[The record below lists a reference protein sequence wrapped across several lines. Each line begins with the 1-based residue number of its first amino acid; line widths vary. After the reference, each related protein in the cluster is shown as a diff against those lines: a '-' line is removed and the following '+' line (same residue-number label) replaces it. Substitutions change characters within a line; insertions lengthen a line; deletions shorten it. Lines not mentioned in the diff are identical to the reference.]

1 VTGNQGIKPS
11 NPRILESSNPVRHAS
26 RPVPHI
32 VLGVTGSIA
41 AYKALEIVR
50 RLKRRGALVSVV
62 MTKSAQELVTPLSF
76 ESVSGN
82 RVYTDMWSKQRDSG
96 PVTRWSGRQVKNT
109 GPLGHLATR
118 PLFRRRDAGVRKM
131 EHIDLAQS
139 ANLLLVAPASAN
151 ILGKVA
157 SGIADD
163 LLSTVIMATRAPVVF
178 APAMNDQMWTNPIVQ
193 RNVAWLRE
201 LGYGLIEPE
210 SGSLACGTEG
220 PGRLADVETICD
232 AAIRIAEG
240 RPPTAYRLP
249 PTALAG
255 KTVIVALGRTEE
267 EIDPVRVITNR
278 SSGRMGI
285 AIAQA
290 ARLAG
295 AKVKVVAGKTSVPIP
310 DGFDPVRV
318 TSTEEMLAE
327 LKRLLPDADILFMVA
342 APADFRPKARSRDKR
357 KDRNLVLELE
367 RTPDI
372 LTELGKVRHHAKL
385 VGFSIE
391 SQDLLT
397 NSKAKLVQKKLD
409 MIVANPVETL
419 DSEQVKAVL
428 IRPSAAGQRTM
439 VKRLPEMSKPEFAD
453 RLVAE
458 VARTPS
464 QGTKESRNRG
474 IEKTGIRESRNQGIK
489 GFPSNPGVLDPLS
502 PPLESSNPVR
512 RKEKKHGD

>member
-1 VTGNQGIKPS
+1 MAIRKSSFVNRHSPAHA
-11 NPRILESSNPVRHAS
+11 PR
-26 RPVPHI
+26 I

-50 RLKRRGALVSVV
+50 RLKQRGAQVSVV
-62 MTKSAQELVTPLSF
+62 MTRSAQELVTSLSF

-82 RVYTDMWSKQRDSG
+82 RVYTDMWDKRRDPPG
-96 PVTRWSGRQVKNT
+96 NAECRMQNAEYRLQNRK
-109 GPLGHLATR
+109 
-118 PLFRRRDAGVRKM
+118 RRREDAGVRKM

-139 ANLLLVAPASAN
+139 ANLLLVAPASADV
-151 ILGKVA
+151 LGKVA

-163 LLSTVIMATRAPVVF
+163 LLTTVIMATRAPVVF
-178 APAMNDQMWTNPIVQ
+178 APAMNNQMWTNPIVQ
-193 RNVAWLRE
+193 RNVARLKE

-232 AAIRIAEG
+232 TAMRTVEG
-240 RPPTAYRLP
+240 KP

-255 KTVIVALGRTEE
+255 KTVVVALGRTEE

-285 AIAQA
+285 AIARA
-290 ARLAG
+290 AKLAG
-295 AKVKVVAGKTSVPIP
+295 ARVKVVAGKTSVPIP

-327 LKRLLPDADILFMVA
+327 LKCLLPDADILFMVA

-357 KDRNLVLELE
+357 KDRSLVLELE

-372 LTELGKVRHHAKL
+372 LTELGKVRHHARF
-385 VGFSIE
+385 VGFSLE
-391 SQDLLT
+391 SRDLLV
-397 NSKAKLVQKKLD
+397 NSRAKLVQKKLD

-419 DSEQVKAVL
+419 DSAQVKAVL
-428 IRPSAAGQRTM
+428 IRNLRNPGLPRFRFAKPGAVPGISRTAARSPHCD
-439 VKRLPEMSKPEFAD
+439 VVRLPEMSKSEFAD

-458 VARTPS
+458 AALLLSAERT
-464 QGTKESRNRG
+464 QK
-474 IEKTGIRESRNQGIK
+474 
-489 GFPSNPGVLDPLS
+489 
-502 PPLESSNPVR
+502 
-512 RKEKKHGD
+512 